1 MADALCNLLS
11 IFFYLLGKY
20 INPANPGSARINAKE
35 RDKKEKQVTKAKK
48 KNGIKVQRMKPP
60 APTPV
65 IDTFIGDEEQNG
77 KQKKN
82 E

>member
-1 MADALCNLLS
+1 M
-11 IFFYLLGKY
+11 
-20 INPANPGSARINAKE
+20 GSARINAKE
-35 RDKKEKQVTKAKK
+35 RKGRRGKK